1 MKKVYDHPLLNKLI
15 DVWRTKRL
23 ADVKSC
29 EEYGKKA
36 GVNKSYVQD
45 FEKYNL
51 APSIIKADDI
61 AQAVG
66 QKFILVP
73 IEFDENLIQ
82 TLIQTSKN

>member
-23 ADVKSC
+23 AEEKSC
-29 EEYGKKA
+29 EEYAKKA

-51 APSIIKADDI
+51 APSIIKANDI
-61 AQAVG
+61 AEAVG
-66 QKFILVP
+66 KKFILVD
-73 IEFDENLIQ
+73 IHFDENLIE
-82 TLIQTSKN
+82 TLIQTTKN